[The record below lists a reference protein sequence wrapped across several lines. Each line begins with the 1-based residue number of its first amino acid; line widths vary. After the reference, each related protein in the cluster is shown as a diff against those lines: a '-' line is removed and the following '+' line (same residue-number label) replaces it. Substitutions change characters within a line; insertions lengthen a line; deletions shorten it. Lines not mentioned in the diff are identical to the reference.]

1 METQLSDPTACIKCT
16 SRESAF
22 NCSITSTTWV
32 DSIKLALECT
42 ALATQSP
49 NIEGEKGNDP
59 KMLKSVEV
67 VEVVSYDR
75 QASMLTTE
83 PTLMA
88 PFEG

>member
-1 METQLSDPTACIKCT
+1 
-16 SRESAF
+16 
-22 NCSITSTTWV
+22 
-32 DSIKLALECT
+32 
-42 ALATQSP
+42 
-49 NIEGEKGNDP
+49 
-59 KMLKSVEV
+59 MLKSVEV